1 MNNSRALTFL
11 VSGGSIF
18 WILASLAPELAI
30 FGALLLES
38 RPELASEQYF
48 SEWRR
53 APKISLAPCFHVC
66 ENQERTVI
74 IFTSSFSESPVQSR
88 RHVVMI
94 VPAQTCSNH
103 LSLTLNCVIWCDY
116 LSRTDFPCRYD
127 SLFN

>member
-66 ENQERTVI
+66 ENQRE
-74 IFTSSFSESPVQSR
+74 
-88 RHVVMI
+88 
-94 VPAQTCSNH
+94 N
-103 LSLTLNCVIWCDY
+103 CDY
-116 LSRTDFPCRYD
+116 FYKFIFRVSCTVTAARGNDRAGAD
-127 SLFN
+127 VQ